1 MRRPLLALLATLA
14 SLLPLLAA
22 APGAQAATRGPCIA
36 GAAGPTCHFWTGK
49 VTFIADGDTIR
60 VDLDDDGTS
69 AEQTIRFTGI
79 NAMELTRYSKY
90 PARRRGACMGLE
102 ATAFIERYIRQSRG
116 IVRLSAQH
124 PGSHSNK
131 RLRRSVEVR
140 VGGAWRDLSRLEMEA
155 GLALWLPNGDEWAH
169 NREYNE
175 LAEQAAAAHRGLYD
189 PAACAGGPSP
199 DAQLAV
205 DVNWD
210 ADGPDQKNRNGEWV
224 DIRNTGTT
232 DVPLAGWWLRDSW
245 LRISRDH
252 IPGYIFPSYAV
263 VPAGGSV
270 RLYAGCGDDSP
281 ATPGRFHWCQPD
293 SVFENADGKGVGD
306 GGYLFDPR
314 GNLRASMIYPCR
326 VACSSALSGK
336 VRIDVHP
343 TTPESIAITNVSGEA
358 IDLAGSLLKL
368 HLTGLRSTFIWGYPF
383 GAGSVLQPGETL
395 RVIPD
400 GAPENSTRL
409 ERFLGRGP
417 YILTDGGNVVSLRT
431 ANDFVIACQGWGT
444 KHC

>member
-155 GLALWLPNGDEWAH
+155 GLALWLVG
-169 NREYNE
+169 
-175 LAEQAAAAHRGLYD
+175 AAV
-189 PAACAGGPSP
+189 
-199 DAQLAV
+199 LAV
-205 DVNWD
+205 R
-210 ADGPDQKNRNGEWV
+210 G
-224 DIRNTGTT
+224 
-232 DVPLAGWWLRDSW
+232 
-245 LRISRDH
+245 
-252 IPGYIFPSYAV
+252 
-263 VPAGGSV
+263 
-270 RLYAGCGDDSP
+270 RL
-281 ATPGRFHWCQPD
+281 
-293 SVFENADGKGVGD
+293 
-306 GGYLFDPR
+306 
-314 GNLRASMIYPCR
+314 
-326 VACSSALSGK
+326 
-336 VRIDVHP
+336 
-343 TTPESIAITNVSGEA
+343 TTPEAA
-358 IDLAGSLLKL
+358 A
-368 HLTGLRSTFIWGYPF
+368 
-383 GAGSVLQPGETL
+383 
-395 RVIPD
+395 
-400 GAPENSTRL
+400 
-409 ERFLGRGP
+409 
-417 YILTDGGNVVSLRT
+417 
-431 ANDFVIACQGWGT
+431 
-444 KHC
+444 